1 MSDYKNNP
9 LFKLYYSDTDSII
22 IDIDLETINKDIIGS
37 KLSEWKLETIYLK
50 ALFLALKVYCG
61 ITNLS
66 YSIFKVKGINIKKSP
81 ITFEQL
87 KSLIKKG
94 ERLEL
99 PNEKWYRNLGK
110 GTIEIKQEVYKLALN
125 STKRAL
131 IYDQKGNLIKTEP
144 IEINE

>member
-1 MSDYKNNP
+1 M
-9 LFKLYYSDTDSII
+9 
-22 IDIDLETINKDIIGS
+22 
-37 KLSEWKLETIYLK
+37 
-50 ALFLALKVYCG
+50 
-61 ITNLS
+61 
-66 YSIFKVKGINIKKSP
+66 
-81 ITFEQL
+81 
-87 KSLIKKG
+87 
-94 ERLEL
+94 